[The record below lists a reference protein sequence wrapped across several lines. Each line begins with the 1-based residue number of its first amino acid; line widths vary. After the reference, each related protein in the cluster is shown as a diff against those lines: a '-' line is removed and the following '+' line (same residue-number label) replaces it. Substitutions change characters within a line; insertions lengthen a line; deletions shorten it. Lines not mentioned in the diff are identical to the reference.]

1 MPARKPPVTV
11 RDVAREAGVHP
22 GTVSRVLN
30 PDRRHLISEETAS
43 RVERVARDLG
53 YGVNH
58 IARGLRT
65 RQSSTVGVLIPD
77 LTNPLFP
84 PMVRGIED
92 ELDPAGYTALLTNT
106 DSDPQR
112 ELKGIET
119 LTARQVDGFIIAPT
133 ETNVERVKE
142 MIEEEIPV
150 VLVNRT
156 VPRVSGFAVT
166 PDDRRG
172 ATIAVEHLISLGH
185 RAIAHVGGPQGLS
198 PGQERYRAFLDAMR
212 EHGLE
217 QEATRLAVFAESFTG
232 GAGVQPARE
241 LLERGDPF
249 TAVFAANDLLA
260 LDCIDVLRERG
271 RSCPRDVSVI
281 GFNDMPFVDRF
292 DPPLSTIRFS
302 HYEMGRR
309 AAELLLGQLEG
320 DTSAPRTLVLATEL
334 VQRGSTAAPPRQRP
348 QRPARAARKT
358 VPAPLSSG

>member
-1 MPARKPPVTV
+1 MPSRKPAVTV

-30 PDRRHLISEETAS
+30 PQRRHLISEQTAL
-43 RVERVARDLG
+43 RVEHAAQELG

-65 RQSSTVGVLIPD
+65 RQSSTIGVLIPD

-92 ELDPAGYTALLTNT
+92 ELHPAGYTALLTNT
-106 DSDPQR
+106 DSDPER
-112 ELKGIET
+112 ELSGIET
-119 LTARQVDGFIIAPT
+119 LSARQVDGFIIAPT
-133 ETNVERVKE
+133 ETNVERVRE
-142 MIEEEIPV
+142 MIEDGIPV
-150 VLVNRT
+150 VLVNRS

-185 RAIAHVGGPQGLS
+185 RAIAHIGGPQVLS
-198 PGQERYRAFLDAMR
+198 PGYERYRAFLDAMR
-212 EHGLE
+212 EHHLE
-217 QEATRLAVFAESFTG
+217 REAEQLTVFASAFTG
-232 GAGVQPARE
+232 GAGAQPTRE
-241 LLERGDPF
+241 LLARGRPF

-260 LDCIDVLRERG
+260 LDCIDELRKAG
-271 RSCPRDVSVI
+271 LTCPRDVSVI
-281 GFNDMPFVDRF
+281 GFNDMPYVDRF

-309 AAELLLGQLEG
+309 AAELLLGQLSG
-320 DTSAPRTLVLATEL
+320 DTSAPRTLVLSTEL
-334 VQRGSTAAPPRQRP
+334 VERGSTAPPSRRRQRR
-348 QRPARAARKT
+348 Q
-358 VPAPLSSG
+358 PAPATKTELAEA

>member
-1 MPARKPPVTV
+1 MSGRKPPVTV

-30 PDRRHLISEETAS
+30 PDRRHLISEETAV

-92 ELDPAGYTALLTNT
+92 ELQPAGYTALLYNT
-106 DSDPQR
+106 DSDPER
-112 ELKGIET
+112 ELRGIDT
-119 LTARQVDGFIIAPT
+119 LMARQVDGFIIAPT
-133 ETNVERVKE
+133 ETNVDRVRE
-142 MIEEEIPV
+142 MIEEGIPV
-150 VLVNRT
+150 VLVNRSA
-156 VPRVSGFAVT
+156 PRISGFAVT

-172 ATIAVEHLISLGH
+172 ASIAVEHLASLGH
-185 RAIAHVGGPQGLS
+185 RAIAHIGGPQALS
-198 PGQERYRAFLDAMR
+198 PGQERYRAFLDVMR

-217 QEATRLAVFAESFTG
+217 QQASRLTVFAHSFTG
-232 GAGVQPARE
+232 GAGIEPARE
-241 LLERGDPF
+241 LLAREQPF

-260 LDCIDVLRERG
+260 LDCIDVLRDAG
-271 RSCPRDVSVI
+271 LACPKDVSVI
-281 GFNDMPFVDRF
+281 GFNDMPYVDRF
-292 DPPLSTIRFS
+292 DPPLTTIRFS

-309 AAELLLGQLEG
+309 AAELLLGQLGG

-334 VQRGSTAAPPRQRP
+334 VQRGSTAPPNRQRVQRPRQVD
-348 QRPARAARKT
+348 RK
-358 VPAPLSSG
+358 AIAG

>member
-1 MPARKPPVTV
+1 MPGRKPPVTV
-11 RDVAREAGVHP
+11 RDVAREARVHP

-30 PDRRHLISEETAS
+30 PERRHLISEETAA
-43 RVERVARDLG
+43 RVEQAARDLG

-92 ELDPAGYTALLTNT
+92 ELHPAGYTALLTNT
-106 DSDPQR
+106 DSDPER
-112 ELKGIET
+112 ELRGIET

-142 MIEEEIPV
+142 MIEEGIPV
-150 VLVNRT
+150 VLVNRS

-172 ATIAVEHLISLGH
+172 ATIAVEHLLSLGH
-185 RAIAHVGGPQGLS
+185 RAIAHIGGPQSLS
-198 PGQERYRAFLDAMR
+198 PGQERYRAYLDTMR
-212 EHGLE
+212 EQGLE
-217 QEATRLAVFAESFTG
+217 QEAQQLTAFAKSFTG
-232 GAGVQPARE
+232 GAGAQPTRE
-241 LLERGDPF
+241 LLERSRQF

-260 LDCIDVLRERG
+260 LDCIDVLRDAG
-271 RSCPRDVSVI
+271 LACPRDVSVI

-292 DPPLSTIRFS
+292 DPPLSTIHFS

-309 AAELLLGQLEG
+309 AAELLLGQLSG

-334 VQRGSTAAPPRQRP
+334 VERGSTARPPGRRRPPRAPRTDVQV
-348 QRPARAARKT
+348 A
-358 VPAPLSSG
+358 APLAGR